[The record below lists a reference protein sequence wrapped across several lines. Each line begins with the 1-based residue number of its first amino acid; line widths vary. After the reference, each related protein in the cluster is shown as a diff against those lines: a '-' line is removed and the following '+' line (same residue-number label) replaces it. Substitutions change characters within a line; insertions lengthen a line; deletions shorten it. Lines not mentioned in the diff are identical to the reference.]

1 MKLFLSIFLSFGLYC
16 AYSQGNI
23 QYEKLDFGKYSV
35 GFTDS
40 LIIQEEINYQYKSY
54 SGGTPILLKIWHPL
68 KKKPNS
74 PVLKFE
80 DFHKSKNLN
89 SNFAEIEADLINKFD
104 AYYENNIL
112 RQDYIHFDE
121 ISYPLLG
128 SAVLLSYIKKTK
140 SLSHEADLKSNQHFP
155 VLIYHHGSR
164 GSAFDNHV
172 MAEYLASHGYIVI
185 AGNFNLPYENKP
197 YGFTKNDPYDTRLS
211 ESVINFA
218 QDLDSTAK
226 IGFIGHSWGGQIGF
240 SLLPNHDKVS
250 AFVSMETTLEL
261 WSRKQVKAKWPRLC
275 GNIMNNYSNYN
286 LPILMFAN
294 AGEETPLSFDF
305 FQPIQSPQL
314 IFASCKKEFVHESYA
329 SYYSSRLIYRQ
340 QFTQADALEFKSQ
353 VEYYGQHLKLIR
365 TFMDQNLK
373 GYGPT
378 YSNFEDLFYLKIK
391 NKDSFTK
398 DQKPAVVNSPN

>member
-1 MKLFLSIFLSFGLYC
+1 MKFLLIAPRFHTNLYYRVI
-16 AYSQGNI
+16 ALQNAGHQVKI
-23 QYEKLDFGKYSV
+23 LV
-35 GFTDS
+35 
-40 LIIQEEINYQYKSY
+40 LYKGQS
-54 SGGTPILLKIWHPL
+54 
-68 KKKPNS
+68 
-74 PVLKFE
+74 E
-80 DFHKSKNLN
+80 
-89 SNFAEIEADLINKFD
+89 
-104 AYYENNIL
+104 YYENI
-112 RQDYIHFDE
+112 DIE
-121 ISYPLLG
+121 
-128 SAVLLSYIKKTK
+128 
-140 SLSHEADLKSNQHFP
+140 
-155 VLIYHHGSR
+155 
-164 GSAFDNHV
+164 
-172 MAEYLASHGYIVI
+172 
-185 AGNFNLPYENKP
+185 
-197 YGFTKNDPYDTRLS
+197 
-211 ESVINFA
+211 
-218 QDLDSTAK
+218 
-226 IGFIGHSWGGQIGF
+226 QIGF